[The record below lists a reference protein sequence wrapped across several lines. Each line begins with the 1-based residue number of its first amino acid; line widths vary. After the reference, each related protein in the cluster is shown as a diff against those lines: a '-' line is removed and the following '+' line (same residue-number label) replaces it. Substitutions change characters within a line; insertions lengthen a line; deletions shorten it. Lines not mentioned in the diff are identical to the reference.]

1 MAAPDPGPDAGRG
14 PAAGPTPTGEPPP
27 APTWPVV
34 LSALLSG
41 ADLTAEQ
48 TGWAMDE
55 IMAGRATAA
64 QIAGFAV
71 ALRGKGETSAELTG
85 LVAGMLAHANRLRI
99 PGRAVDVVGTGGDR
113 ANTVNISSMAAV
125 VTAAA
130 GATVVK
136 HGNRAASSSCGAADL
151 LEGLGVAIALPP
163 DAVAGCVRQVGIGFC
178 FAPVFHPSFR
188 HTAGPRRE
196 MGVPTVFNFLGPLTN
211 PAQPGAG
218 AIGCGDARMAPVM
231 AQVFAD
237 RGADVLL
244 FRGDDGIDELTT
256 TTTST
261 VWVVRGGSVTR
272 DTVDPAELGIAAAD
286 PQALR
291 GGDVQVNVAVA
302 RKVFDG
308 ENGPVADAVALNAAA
323 ALATH
328 AGLTGDLHAD
338 LAAGLRRARQ
348 AMASGAA
355 AALVQRW
362 VTVSQQLAP
371 APS

>member
-1 MAAPDPGPDAGRG
+1 
-14 PAAGPTPTGEPPP
+14 
-27 APTWPVV
+27 V
-34 LSALLSG
+34 LSGLLAG
-41 ADLTAEQ
+41 TDLSAEHTAWVMDQ
-48 TGWAMDE
+48 IMTGS
-55 IMAGRATAA
+55 ATPA
-64 QIAGFAV
+64 QIAAFAV
-71 ALRGKGETSAELTG
+71 ALRGKGETPAELAG
-85 LVAGMLAHANRLRI
+85 LVGGMLAHANRLQI
-99 PGRAVDVVGTGGDR
+99 PVRAVDVVGTGGDR

-130 GATVVK
+130 AVPVVK

-151 LEGLGVAIALPP
+151 LEGLGVAISLPP
-163 DAVAGCVRQVGIGFC
+163 AAVAECVQQVGIGFC

-211 PAQPGAG
+211 PAQPAAG

-256 TTTST
+256 TTTSS

-272 DTVDPAELGIAAAD
+272 TSVDPVGLGIALTEPA
-286 PQALR
+286 ALR

-302 RKVFDG
+302 RRVFDG
-308 ENGPVADAVALNAAA
+308 DGGPVADAVALNAAA
-323 ALATH
+323 ALAAH
-328 AGLTGDLHAD
+328 QGLSGDVYAD
-338 LAAGLRRARQ
+338 LSAGLRRARE
-348 AMASGAA
+348 AIASGAA
-355 AALVQRW
+355 AELVRRW
-362 VTVSQQLAP
+362 VTVSQDLAP
-371 APS
+371 AAT

>member
-1 MAAPDPGPDAGRG
+1 M
-14 PAAGPTPTGEPPP
+14 AGPTEPGGTPQPGAAP
-27 APTWPVV
+27 ASSWPAV
-34 LSALLSG
+34 LSDLLAG
-41 ADLTAEQ
+41 TDLTAAK
-48 TGWAMDE
+48 TAWVMDE
-55 IMAGRATAA
+55 VMAGRATAA
-64 QIAGFAV
+64 QIAAFAV
-71 ALRGKGETSAELTG
+71 ALRAKGETPAELTG
-85 LVAGMLAHANRLRI
+85 LVAGMLAHANRVQI
-99 PGRAVDVVGTGGDR
+99 PGRAVDIVGTGGDR

-130 GATVVK
+130 GAVVVK

-151 LEGLGVAIALPP
+151 LEGLGVAISLPP
-163 DAVAGCVRQVGIGFC
+163 AAVARCVERVGIGFC

-211 PAQPGAG
+211 PAQPAAG

-261 VWVVRGGSVTR
+261 VWTVRGGSVTR
-272 DTVDPAELGIAAAD
+272 DTVDPSQWGIAPAD
-286 PQALR
+286 PRALR

-302 RKVFDG
+302 RRVFDG
-308 ENGPVADAVALNAAA
+308 EPGPVADAVALNAAA

-328 AGLTGDLHAD
+328 AGLTGDLRAD
-338 LAAGLRRARQ
+338 LAGALGRARE

-355 AALVQRW
+355 ADLVRRW
-362 VTVSQQLAP
+362 VTVSQELA
-371 APS
+371 APSS

>member
-1 MAAPDPGPDAGRG
+1 MAT
-14 PAAGPTPTGEPPP
+14 PAV
-27 APTWPVV
+27 APTWPAV
-34 LSALLSG
+34 LSGLLSG
-41 ADLTAEQ
+41 ADLPAEH
-48 TGWAMDE
+48 TGWVME
-55 IMAGRATAA
+55 QIMTGRATGAQVAA
-64 QIAGFAV
+64 FAV
-71 ALRGKGETSAELTG
+71 ALRSKGETPAELTG
-85 LVAGMLAHANRLRI
+85 LVTGMLAHANRI
-99 PGRAVDVVGTGGDR
+99 EVPGRAVDVVGTGGDR

-151 LEGLGVAIALPP
+151 LEGLGVAISLPP
-163 DAVAGCVRQVGIGFC
+163 DAVVECVRRVGIGFC

-211 PAQPGAG
+211 PAQPPAG

-244 FRGDDGIDELTT
+244 FRGDDGIDELTI

-261 VWVVRGGSVTR
+261 VWAVHDGAVT
-272 DTVDPAELGIAAAD
+272 TSSLDPAELGVAVSA
-286 PQALR
+286 PESLR

-302 RKVFDG
+302 RRVFDG
-308 ENGPVADAVALNAAA
+308 EAGPVADAVALNAAA
-323 ALATH
+323 ALAAH
-328 AGLTGDLHAD
+328 AGLTGNLLAD
-338 LAAGLRRARQ
+338 LAGGLQRARE
-348 AMASGAA
+348 AMASGAVADLVRRWVAASQELA
-355 AALVQRW
+355 AA
-362 VTVSQQLAP
+362 
-371 APS
+371 PS